1 MNKPALKKLSS
12 TLVFIFISMLAST
25 QGIINDGATITINS
39 GAFVNIIGT
48 EGNFLNKDNGSNIG
62 ALTLSG
68 IMDIKGDW
76 TNNSSGNV
84 LTSGS
89 TGTVTLTGTTQQEI
103 KGNTATN
110 FYNLLLANTYG
121 TSPQISM
128 LVNTNVHHELT
139 IPATNNIGCNDTALT
154 LALGKDAAN
163 TGELKPNDG
172 TNYSGGYLI
181 GGSMKR
187 WYSAVVTDKPHKG
200 LFPVGVIDGQ
210 LYNRYLKVEYTTA
223 PSVGGTLRAY
233 WKPDPMLWNTAWL
246 GAGSPPYIPGTGGCM
261 GFEITSLCDK
271 GYWQANARDGLAGG
285 EYTISLRGDGLPNAS
300 YSTCY
305 LTALK
310 ASYNEPGLEG
320 NWNVNGAHVAPTG
333 GLANPL
339 VVRTGATGFSK
350 WGLAGGG
357 EPYPLPIDLLSFK
370 ASCVAN
376 GVKIEWTTATDT
388 NNDYFNIERSY
399 DAATWTVIAQ
409 IPGAGN
415 SNQIINYSYTDEIPA
430 NTTTYYRLKQTDFD
444 GQHEYFAPT
453 AINCA
458 IDGENM
464 IISVYPNPFKE
475 IINIEINN
483 FAYSLAQIRIYDVI
497 GNIIST
503 EDFNT
508 AADNSITTSFDLR
521 KLAAGVYFVE
531 VSAKDLKKNFRIVKN

>member
-1 MNKPALKKLSS
+1 MKQPILIVLFCLFVS
-12 TLVFIFISMLAST
+12 FASA
-25 QGIINDGATITINS
+25 QGLTNDGAVITITT

-48 EGNFLNKDNGSNIG
+48 DGNFLNKDNGSNIG
-62 ALTLSG
+62 TLTLSG

-163 TGELKPNDG
+163 TGELKPNNG
-172 TNYSGGYLI
+172 ITYSGGYLI

-187 WYSAVVTDKPHKG
+187 WYSATTNSGHTG
-200 LFPVGVIDGQ
+200 LFPLGVVDGQ

-223 PSVGGTLRAY
+223 PTTGGTLRAY

-246 GAGSPPYIPGTGGCM
+246 GAGSPPYIPSVSGCP

-271 GYWQANARDGLAGG
+271 GYWQANARDGLTGG
-285 EYTISLRGDGLPNAS
+285 AYTISLRGDGLPNAA
-300 YSTCY
+300 YSSCY

-310 ASYNEPGLEG
+310 ASYNTPGLEG
-320 NWNVNGAHVAPTG
+320 NWNVNGTHVAPTG

-339 VVRTGATGFSK
+339 VVRTGAIGFSK

-357 EPYPLPIDLLSFK
+357 DPYPLPVELIDYK
-370 ASCVAN
+370 ARCVTN
-376 GVKIEWTTATDT
+376 GVKLEWTTASET

-399 DAATWTVIAQ
+399 DASNWSVIAQ
-409 IPGAGN
+409 IQGAGN
-415 SNQIINYSYTDEIPA
+415 SNQILSYSYTDEIAA

-444 GQHEYFAPT
+444 GQHEYFAPVS
-453 AINCA
+453 INCNT
-458 IDGENM
+458 DNENM
-464 IISVYPNPFKE
+464 TISVFPNPFKE
-475 IINIEINN
+475 IINLEITN
-483 FAYSLAQIRIYDVI
+483 FAYPQAQIRIYDVI

-531 VSAKDLKKNFRIVKN
+531 VSAKDLKKNFKIVKN